1 MIVPILA
8 VFILGSVGGL
18 VAGLYYRNVVILFVL
33 NGLWWVGS
41 FISAYFVW
49 LAWLDRGYSENWA
62 MIGFMIFSLPYGLL
76 TLIMLFVELFFTR
89 RWQGNKPKLLR
100 LVSILLLTFLVF
112 QLILGFSSGY

>member
-1 MIVPILA
+1 MILPVFA

-18 VAGLYYRNVVILFVL
+18 MAGLYYRNVIILFAI
-33 NGLWWVGS
+33 NSLWWVGS

-62 MIGFMIFSLPYGLL
+62 MIGFMIFSLPYALL

-89 RWQGNKPKLLR
+89 KWHGNNLKLFR
-100 LVSILLLTFLVF
+100 LVSILLLTFLIF
-112 QLILGFSSGY
+112 QLVIGFSSS